1 MRGGSTR
8 LLRMNGEGNREGCE
22 YALLRLRYSV
32 DIYLVR
38 NMHTSL
44 AGHVTITEDAF
55 PTASEAVDYLAAEAF
70 VGKGGD

>member
-1 MRGGSTR
+1 MRGQSTK
-8 LLRMNGEGNREGCE
+8 LLRMNGEGNREGSE
-22 YALLRLRYSV
+22 YTLLRLRYSV

-55 PTASEAVDYLAAEAF
+55 PTASEAVDYMAGEALA
-70 VGKGGD
+70 GKGGN